1 MLIQRERVSGLN
13 FSTNESVSTGSC
25 FSNPG
30 VKASGAARRTSYLH
44 TQYSTLH
51 RLRWLLSPPPP
62 SAPCPSCPRARPTS
76 RAPARPSPRPPR
88 LPFPLAPPSRFRP
101 RTASSGA
108 SPARRTHSQ
117 SPHERRGRLIR
128 RVVHPFAARAARAT
142 HRASPCARQSGITSI
157 RGKRDR
163 SSEGAVRSRPI
174 EASPSMTRRA
184 VRPVTDPSRSRSM
197 GDDRCLYANP
207 PNTVHTRFTAVM
219 R

>member
-1 MLIQRERVSGLN
+1 MLIQRGEYRDFGSRPMRALLE
-13 FSTNESVSTGSC
+13 TRTGSC

-44 TQYSTLH
+44 TQYSTTH

-62 SAPCPSCPRARPTS
+62 SAPCPPCPRARPTS

-108 SPARRTHSQ
+108 SPARRTYSQ

-174 EASPSMTRRA
+174 GASPSMTRRA
-184 VRPVTDPSRSRSM
+184 SAPSPIRAPSRSM

-207 PNTVHTRFTAVM
+207 PNTVQ
-219 R
+219 

>member
-44 TQYSTLH
+44 TQYSTTH

-62 SAPCPSCPRARPTS
+62 SAPCPPCPRARPTS

-174 EASPSMTRRA
+174 GASPSMTRRA
-184 VRPVTDPSRSRSM
+184 SAPSPIRAPSRSM

>member
-1 MLIQRERVSGLN
+1 MVGHLLILVTQETPYKIEGLNRVSQSPL
-13 FSTNESVSTGSC
+13 STNESFCFGATGSC
-25 FSNPG
+25 FSNPD

-44 TQYSTLH
+44 TQYSTTH

-62 SAPCPSCPRARPTS
+62 SAPCPPCPRARPTS

-117 SPHERRGRLIR
+117 SPHERRGRLIS
-128 RVVHPFAARAARAT
+128 RVFHPFAGRAARAT

-163 SSEGAVRSRPI
+163 SSEGVVRSRPI
-174 EASPSMTRRA
+174 GASPSMTRRA
-184 VRPVTDPSRSRSM
+184 VRPVTDPCTFPETGR
-197 GDDRCLYANP
+197 
-207 PNTVHTRFTAVM
+207 
-219 R
+219 

>member
-1 MLIQRERVSGLN
+1 MRAFLSEQ
-13 FSTNESVSTGSC
+13 SC
-25 FSNPG
+25 FSNPD

-44 TQYSTLH
+44 TQYSTTH

-62 SAPCPSCPRARPTS
+62 SAPCPPCPRARPTS

-117 SPHERRGRLIR
+117 SPHERRGRLIK
-128 RVVHPFAARAARAT
+128 RVVHPFAARVARAT

-184 VRPVTDPSRSRSM
+184 SAPSPIRARSRRP
-197 GDDRCLYANP
+197 GDDRCQSLNP
-207 PNTVHTRFTAVM
+207 PNTVQSDRFTAIM